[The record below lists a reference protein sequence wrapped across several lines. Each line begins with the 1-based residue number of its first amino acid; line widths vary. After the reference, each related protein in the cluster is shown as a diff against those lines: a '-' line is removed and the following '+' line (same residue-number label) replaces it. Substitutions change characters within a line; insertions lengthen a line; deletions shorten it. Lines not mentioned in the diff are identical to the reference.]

1 MFSITP
7 PEAFTSIRCFELKE
21 ELYGITVDGTLMK
34 MYWEGDATTFKRI
47 KTFARAFTLF
57 VMLNPL
63 GDYVV
68 TVNEYNVIMVLS
80 IESGE
85 AMSSIH
91 IDNHTTIREHPF
103 YPYIAIGDNRGVV
116 HIVSITKP
124 AEPKIATEFH
134 LSHAT
139 IQKISFT
146 EKGTSMIVNDVD
158 GNYFEIDVSTRIIL
172 TIHTY

>member
-7 PEAFTSIRCFELKE
+7 PEVFTSIKCFELKE
-21 ELYGITVDGTLMK
+21 ELYGITVEGTLMK
-34 MYWEGDATTFKRI
+34 MYWEGDATTFKKI
-47 KTFARAFTLF
+47 KTFARAFTFF

-68 TVNEYNVIMVLS
+68 TVNEYNVIMILS

-85 AMSSIH
+85 AISSFQ

-103 YPYIAIGDNRGVV
+103 YPYIAIGDNKGVV

-124 AEPKIATEFH
+124 TEPKIATELH
-134 LSHAT
+134 LSHAR
-139 IQKISFT
+139 IQRISFT
-146 EKGTSMIVNDVD
+146 EKGTSMIVNDVA
-158 GNYFEIDVSTRIIL
+158 GNFFEIDVSIRITL
-172 TIHTY
+172 TIQT